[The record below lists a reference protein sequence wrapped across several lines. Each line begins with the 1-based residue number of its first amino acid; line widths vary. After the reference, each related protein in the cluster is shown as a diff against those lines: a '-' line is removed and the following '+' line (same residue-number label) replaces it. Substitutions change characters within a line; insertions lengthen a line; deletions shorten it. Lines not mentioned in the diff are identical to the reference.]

1 MKARN
6 LSILLPLL
14 AAPMAAFGQSS
25 ATASA
30 NATAT
35 VYTAIALAKTHD
47 LAFGN
52 VFSTTAGGT
61 VTVSSAGVESSSPT
75 GLFAAANTPTAASFT
90 VGGANNAVF
99 AITLPSS
106 ASLTSGSNTMTV
118 NTFTS
123 SLGASSTLSAG
134 GTATLDVGANL
145 VLGASQAAG
154 SYTGSF
160 SVTVAYQ

>member
-6 LSILLPLL
+6 FTILLPLL
-14 AAPMAAFGQSS
+14 VAPVAAFGQSS
-25 ATASA
+25 ASASATAS
-30 NATAT
+30 AT
-35 VYTAIALAKTHD
+35 VYTPITLTKTTN
-47 LAFGN
+47 LQFGN

-90 VGGANNAVF
+90 VGGADNAVF
-99 AITLPSS
+99 AITLPAS
-106 ASLTSGSNTMTV
+106 ASLTSGANTMTV

-123 SLGASSTLSAG
+123 SLGATSTLSAAG
-134 GTATLDVGANL
+134 AATLNVGANL